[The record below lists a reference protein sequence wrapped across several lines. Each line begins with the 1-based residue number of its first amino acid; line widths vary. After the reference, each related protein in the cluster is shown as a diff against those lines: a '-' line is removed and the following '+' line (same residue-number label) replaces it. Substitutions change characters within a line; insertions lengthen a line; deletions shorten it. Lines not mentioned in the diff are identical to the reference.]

1 MGTDAAGIKGLPM
14 SAASAIGSV
23 LGMHIGMKLAEGPP
37 DTLLIDIPAIVAC
50 AVAGGIAG
58 EVVGTLWTEQERKRL
73 EEAKF
78 ELSR

>member
-1 MGTDAAGIKGLPM
+1 LDSTDGDFV
-14 SAASAIGSV
+14 SAASAIGTV

-50 AVAGGIAG
+50 AIAGGITG
-58 EVVGTLWTEQERKRL
+58 SVVGTSFAEQERKRL